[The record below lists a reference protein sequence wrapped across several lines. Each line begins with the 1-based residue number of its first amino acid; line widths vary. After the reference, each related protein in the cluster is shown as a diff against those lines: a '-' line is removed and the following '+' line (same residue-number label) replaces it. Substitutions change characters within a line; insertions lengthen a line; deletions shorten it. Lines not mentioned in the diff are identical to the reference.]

1 MAQTTGLRPHAKTRH
16 EATRLGNRR
25 LVLQAIFDDGP
36 LSRADLS
43 RATELGKATISDI
56 TGVLIGE
63 GLVVEIGR
71 GTSTGGKPPTL
82 VELDPEGRFAVGVDL
97 SRRPFDAALLNL
109 RGRIVAKG
117 RGKAVQPAGREAVQ
131 EVHRLISDLVGAG
144 GSPPLGIGIAVPGA
158 VSVDGMVVESRQ
170 LGWADLALRDELEDV
185 YGIPTYVAGDTEA
198 AVVAEFGR
206 GKAAP
211 NADLL
216 YVRID
221 ERVAAALVV
230 GGEIHRATSHG
241 GDLSHVQVQDAAG
254 ICACGRTGCLGIV
267 ANVEA
272 VLGPDFANMSSD
284 ARKRLAAETTPE
296 VDNAARAIGEVL
308 APTIAALDVEQV
320 VLGGAVAE
328 LRSVPTLVAISIE
341 RTLGWCPDVVVSGLG
356 DSAAV
361 LGAGGMVLSGE
372 LGVVWA

>member
-1 MAQTTGLRPHAKTRH
+1 MARTTGLRPHGKTRH
-16 EATRLGNRR
+16 EATRLENRR
-25 LVLQAIFDDGP
+25 LVLQTIFDDGP
-36 LSRADLS
+36 ISRADLA

-82 VELDPEGRFAVGVDL
+82 VELDPDGRFAVAVDL
-97 SRRPFDAALLNL
+97 SWRPFDAALLNL

-117 RGKAVQPAGREAVQ
+117 RGKAVQPSGREAVQ
-131 EVHRLISDLVGAG
+131 EVHQLISDLVSAAGA
-144 GSPPLGIGIAVPGA
+144 PPLGIGIAVPGT
-158 VSVDGMVVESRQ
+158 VSGDGEVVESRQ
-170 LGWADLALRDELEDV
+170 LGWADMTLRDELEDV
-185 YGIPTYVAGDTEA
+185 YGIPTYIASDIEA
-198 AVVAEFGR
+198 AAVAEFGR

-216 YVRID
+216 YVKID
-221 ERVAAALVV
+221 ERVAAAVV
-230 GGEIHRATSHG
+230 TGGEIHRATSRG
-241 GDLSHVQVQDAAG
+241 GDLTHVQVQDAAG
-254 ICACGRTGCLGIV
+254 VCTCGRSGCLGIV
-267 ANVEA
+267 AGVEA
-272 VLGPDFANMSSD
+272 VLGPDFVGLSSE

-296 VDNAARAIGEVL
+296 VENAARAVGEAL

-320 VLGGAVAE
+320 VLGGAVSE
-328 LRSVPTLVAISIE
+328 LRAVPAFVAKSVE
-341 RTLGWCPDVVVSGLG
+341 RMLGWCPEVVVSSLG